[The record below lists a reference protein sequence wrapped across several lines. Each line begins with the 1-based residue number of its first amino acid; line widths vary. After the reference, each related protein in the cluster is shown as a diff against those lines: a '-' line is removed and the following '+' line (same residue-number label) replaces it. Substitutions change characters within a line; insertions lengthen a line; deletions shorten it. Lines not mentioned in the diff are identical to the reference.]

1 MFPSEKRE
9 THLNAAAL
17 NKPMNCELCGKI
29 AELVNAMV
37 EGVQMNVCA
46 KCGSFGKVLRAQ
58 PAAAAPTRK
67 ATAPVRREPVQ
78 VEGIVSDFAQR
89 IHTARERKGMTQQ
102 DFAKQLQ
109 VKESLLQ
116 KLESGTSEPDMDL
129 ARRLEKLLHVTLVE
143 IREESV
149 TISSDKEEPSAGL
162 TIGDILKKKMQGL

>member
-1 MFPSEKRE
+1 
-9 THLNAAAL
+9 
-17 NKPMNCELCGKI
+17 
-29 AELVNAMV
+29 
-37 EGVQMNVCA
+37 
-46 KCGSFGKVLRAQ
+46 
-58 PAAAAPTRK
+58 
-67 ATAPVRREPVQ
+67 
-78 VEGIVSDFAQR
+78 
-89 IHTARERKGMTQQ
+89 MTQQ

>member
-9 THLNAAAL
+9 THLNGNAL
-17 NKPMNCELCGKI
+17 KKPMNCELCGKI
-29 AELVNAMV
+29 AELVNALV

-46 KCGSFGKVLRAQ
+46 KCGSFGKVLRAA
-58 PAAAAPTRK
+58 PAVAPARKAAAV
-67 ATAPVRREPVQ
+67 VRREPVQ
-78 VEGIVSDFAQR
+78 VEAIVSDFAQR
-89 IHTARERKGMTQQ
+89 IHTARERKGLTQQ

-116 KLESGTSEPDMDL
+116 KLESGGAEPDMDF

-149 TISSDKEEPSAGL
+149 AISSGKEEPSAGL
-162 TIGDILKKKMQGL
+162 TIGDILKKKLQGL